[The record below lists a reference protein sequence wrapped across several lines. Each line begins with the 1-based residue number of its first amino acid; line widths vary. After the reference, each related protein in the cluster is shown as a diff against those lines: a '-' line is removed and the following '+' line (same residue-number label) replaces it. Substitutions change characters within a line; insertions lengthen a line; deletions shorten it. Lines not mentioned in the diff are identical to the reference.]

1 MTEPPRRLRRPEAT
15 RASPVRSNGLARGAS
30 SEASRPQEA
39 KIWPEAAQVDRS
51 WLKESILER
60 FGMDF
65 SWILVPKS
73 VPKRLRRKAIP
84 ESFFE
89 GIFEG
94 FFDDLPRF
102 RVELAFLQT

>member
-1 MTEPPRRLRRPEAT
+1 MGRYCIVLLDLAT
-15 RASPVRSNGLARGAS
+15 RPRTGRPREGARGAS
-30 SEASRPQEA
+30 SEPSRPQEA
-39 KIWPEAAQVDRS
+39 KIEPEAAQVDPTWS
-51 WLKESILER
+51 KKSILER
-60 FGMDF
+60 FWDDF

-89 GIFEG
+89 GVFEG

-102 RVELAFLQT
+102 PVELAFLQT

>member
-1 MTEPPRRLRRPEAT
+1 MGDP
-15 RASPVRSNGLARGAS
+15 SDPVRSKGAARGAS
-30 SEASRPQEA
+30 SEPSRPQEA
-39 KIWPEAAQVDRS
+39 KIEPEAAQVDPTWS
-51 WLKESILER
+51 KKSILER
-60 FGMDF
+60 FWDDF

-89 GIFEG
+89 GVFEG